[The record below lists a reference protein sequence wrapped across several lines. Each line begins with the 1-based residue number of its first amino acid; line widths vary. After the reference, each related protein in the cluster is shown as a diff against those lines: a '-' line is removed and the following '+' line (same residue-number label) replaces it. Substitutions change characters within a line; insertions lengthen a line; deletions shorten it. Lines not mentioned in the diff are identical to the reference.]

1 MYFILVPLL
10 WHSKTLL
17 FFFFFHTILQSQLH
31 KSIALDQPWIKAG
44 YWQYDSITNSPNIQS
59 INSTLYTH
67 LIYGFAEIAF
77 NNSSTDQM
85 IVIVSDNE
93 QIKNFNSIV
102 KRKNPSL
109 KTILSIGGTDQSSIS
124 SEMYLLM
131 SSTYFPTRKY
141 FIESSI
147 QIARFYGFDGLDFCW
162 IWPSSSQEMSNLATL
177 LDDWRE
183 AIDLESKKSRK
194 PRLLLTMPGKYTPW
208 VEDLTYPIESMR
220 KNLDWLHVFAFDY
233 YDPGSI
239 NNTSPVAALYD
250 PNSDLNTDYGINAWI
265 KSGFPSQFLV
275 LGLPFHGYVWTLVSP
290 KNNQI
295 GAAGTGPGPNDYS
308 YGTEPE
314 TEPFT
319 STNGALG
326 FNDIKRDMIKYRA
339 NNSSY
344 NSTYVMNYVSI
355 GTSWAGFDD
364 VEAVKTKISY
374 AKQRNLKGYVA
385 WQVSYD
391 WNSVLSL
398 AAARDIQEGA
408 IIDQSAGL
416 QKKKKKLNLLV
427 LILIPVGSL
436 LMLLLLLV
444 FTLWSLR
451 KRKILRFR
459 GKVPRNKIGSNN
471 NEEKGDEETRT
482 LQIFTF
488 DEMEEATDKFS
499 LENELGRGGYGPVYK
514 GKLRNGKEIAVKRLS
529 ETSSQ
534 GLEEFENEVILTA
547 KLQHM
552 NLVKVVGF
560 CIEREEKML
569 IYEYMPNKSL
579 DYYIYN
585 QVRRL
590 ILNWEK
596 RVQIIEGIIQGLLYL
611 QEYSRLTIIHRDIKA
626 SNILLD
632 IHMKPKISDFGMAR
646 IFKKDAVEANT
657 NRIVGTRGYIPPEYA
672 IEGRYSTKS
681 DVFSFGVLLIQII
694 SGKKNTCLHGPDEN
708 LNLLEYAFEM
718 WRDGKGMEFMDQS
731 LDDTTH
737 SCKLLKSIQIALL
750 CVQKNPLD
758 RPTMLEVSSMF
769 KNIENLVIN
778 SPKKPAFSTREDEDE
793 DEEDQLVNIPNGSSQ
808 EIDIDNATIT
818 QLVAR

>member
-1 MYFILVPLL
+1 MAFKDIAI
-10 WHSKTLL
+10 LL
-17 FFFFFHTILQSQLH
+17 FFITILQFQLH
-31 KSIALDQPWIKAG
+31 KSIAWIKVG
-44 YWQYDSITNSPNIQS
+44 YLQYDTLNPPNIQS

-67 LIYGFAEIAF
+67 LIYGFVDLNF
-77 NNSSTDQM
+77 NTSTDQM
-85 IVIVSDNE
+85 FVIISDDNDE

-109 KTILSIGGTDQSSIS
+109 KTILSIGGPGQSTS
-124 SEMYLLM
+124 SSTMELLM
-131 SSTYFPTRKY
+131 SNTYFPGRKY

-147 QIARFYGFDGLDFCW
+147 TIARSYGFDGLDFCW

-177 LDDWRE
+177 LDDWRV
-183 AIDLESKKSRK
+183 AIDLESKQVKK
-194 PRLLLTMPGKYTPW
+194 PRLLLTMAGKYTPW
-208 VEDLTYPIESMR
+208 IEALSYPIESMR

-233 YDPGSI
+233 YEPGTT

-265 KSGFPSQFLV
+265 KSGFPSQNLV
-275 LGLPFHGYVWTLVSP
+275 LGLPFFGYVWTLVSQ

-295 GAAGTGPGPNDYS
+295 GAMGTGPGPKDYS
-308 YGTEPE
+308 YGTEAG
-314 TEPFT
+314 TEAFV
-319 STNGALG
+319 SINGILS

-339 NNSSY
+339 NNSLY

-355 GTSWAGFDD
+355 GTSWVGFDD
-364 VEAVKTKISY
+364 VEAVKTKVSY
-374 AKQRNLKGYVA
+374 AKERNLGGYVV
-385 WQVSYD
+385 WQISYD
-391 WNSVLSL
+391 WNSVLSQ
-398 AAARDIQEGA
+398 AAAAEVKDLQEGVA
-408 IIDQSAGL
+408 SDQSIGM
-416 QKKKKKLNLLV
+416 QKKKKLNQLII
-427 LILIPVGSL
+427 ILIPMGCL
-436 LMLLLLLV
+436 LMLLLLV
-444 FTLWSLR
+444 FTLWHLKRR
-451 KRKILRFR
+451 KVLKFKERMART
-459 GKVPRNKIGSNN
+459 KIGSEN

-482 LQIFTF
+482 LQVYSF
-488 DEMEEATDKFS
+488 DEMKEATNNFS
-499 LENELGRGGYGPVYK
+499 VENELGKGGYGPVYK

-547 KLQHM
+547 KLQHI

-560 CIEREEKML
+560 CVENEEKML

-579 DYYIYN
+579 DHYIYN

-632 IHMKPKISDFGMAR
+632 SQMQPKISDFGMAR

-657 NRIVGTRGYIPPEYA
+657 NRIVGTMGYIPPEYA

-681 DVFSFGVLLIQII
+681 DVFSFGVLLLQII
-694 SGKKNTCLHGPDEN
+694 SGKKNTCLHGPDEHQ

-731 LDDTTH
+731 LDDEIH
-737 SCKLLKSIQIALL
+737 SCKLLKCMQIALL
-750 CVQKNPLD
+750 CVQNNPLD
-758 RPTMLEVSSMF
+758 RPTMLEVCSMF
-769 KNIENLVIN
+769 KNIENLVMN
-778 SPKKPAFSTREDEDE
+778 SPKRPAFSATEEDEN
-793 DEEDQLVNIPNGSSQ
+793 QVVNIPNGSSE

>member
-1 MYFILVPLL
+1 MF
-10 WHSKTLL
+10 
-17 FFFFFHTILQSQLH
+17 
-31 KSIALDQPWIKAG
+31 
-44 YWQYDSITNSPNIQS
+44 
-59 INSTLYTH
+59 
-67 LIYGFAEIAF
+67 
-77 NNSSTDQM
+77 
-85 IVIVSDNE
+85 VIISDDNDE
-93 QIKNFNSIV
+93 QVKNFNSIV

-109 KTILSIGGTDQSSIS
+109 KTILSIGRPGQSTS
-124 SEMYLLM
+124 SSTMELLM
-131 SSTYFPTRKY
+131 SNTYFPGRKY

-147 QIARFYGFDGLDFCW
+147 TIARSYGFDGLDFCW

-177 LDDWRE
+177 LDDWRV
-183 AIDLESKKSRK
+183 AIDLESKQVKK
-194 PRLLLTMPGKYTPW
+194 PRLLLTMAGKYTPW
-208 VEDLTYPIESMR
+208 IEALSYPIESMR

-233 YDPGSI
+233 YDPRTT

-265 KSGFPSQFLV
+265 KSGFPSQNLV
-275 LGLPFHGYVWTLVSP
+275 LGLPFFGYVWTLVSQ

-295 GAAGTGPGPNDYS
+295 GAMGTGPGPKDYS
-308 YGTEPE
+308 YGTEAG
-314 TEPFT
+314 TEAFV
-319 STNGALG
+319 SINGILS

-339 NNSSY
+339 NNSLY

-355 GTSWAGFDD
+355 GTSWVGFDD
-364 VEAVKTKISY
+364 VEAVKTKVSY
-374 AKQRNLKGYVA
+374 TKERNLGGYVV

-391 WNSVLSL
+391 WNSVLSQ
-398 AAARDIQEGA
+398 AAAAEVKDLQERA
-408 IIDQSAGL
+408 ASDQSIGM
-416 QKKKKKLNLLV
+416 QKKKKLNQLII
-427 LILIPVGSL
+427 ILIPMGCL
-436 LMLLLLLV
+436 LMLLLLV
-444 FTLWSLR
+444 FTLWHLKRR
-451 KRKILRFR
+451 KVLQFKERMA
-459 GKVPRNKIGSNN
+459 RNKIGSEI

-482 LQIFTF
+482 LQVYSF
-488 DEMEEATDKFS
+488 DEMKEATNNFS
-499 LENELGRGGYGPVYK
+499 VENELGKGGYGPVYK

-547 KLQHM
+547 KLQHI

-560 CIEREEKML
+560 CIENEEKML

-579 DYYIYN
+579 DHYIYN

-632 IHMKPKISDFGMAR
+632 SQMQPKISDFGMAR

-657 NRIVGTRGYIPPEYA
+657 NRIVGTMGYIPPEYA

-681 DVFSFGVLLIQII
+681 DVFSFGVLLLQII
-694 SGKKNTCLHGPDEN
+694 SGKKNTCLHGPDEHQ

-731 LDDTTH
+731 LDDEIH
-737 SCKLLKSIQIALL
+737 SCKLLKCMQIALL

-758 RPTMLEVSSMF
+758 RPTMLEVCSMF
-769 KNIENLVIN
+769 KNIENLVMN
-778 SPKKPAFSTREDEDE
+778 SPKRPAFSATEEDEN
-793 DEEDQLVNIPNGSSQ
+793 QVVNIPNGSSE

>member
-1 MYFILVPLL
+1 MAFKDIAI
-10 WHSKTLL
+10 LL
-17 FFFFFHTILQSQLH
+17 FFIIILQFQLH
-31 KSIALDQPWIKAG
+31 KSIAWIKVG
-44 YWQYDSITNSPNIQS
+44 YWQYDTLNPPNIQS

-67 LIYGFAEIAF
+67 LIYGFVDLNF
-77 NNSSTDQM
+77 NISTDQM
-85 IVIVSDNE
+85 FVIISDDNDE

-102 KRKNPSL
+102 KRKNPTL
-109 KTILSIGGTDQSSIS
+109 KTILSIGGPGQSTS
-124 SEMYLLM
+124 SSTMELLM
-131 SSTYFPTRKY
+131 SNTYFPGRKY

-147 QIARFYGFDGLDFCW
+147 TIARSYGFDGLDFCW
-162 IWPSSSQEMSNLATL
+162 FWPSSSQEMSNLATL
-177 LDDWRE
+177 LDDWRV
-183 AIDLESKKSRK
+183 AIDLESKQVKK
-194 PRLLLTMPGKYTPW
+194 LRLLLTMAGKYTPW
-208 VEDLTYPIESMR
+208 IEALSYPIESMR

-233 YDPGSI
+233 YEPGTT

-265 KSGFPSQFLV
+265 KSGFPSQNLV
-275 LGLPFHGYVWTLVSP
+275 LGLPFFGYVWTLVSQ

-295 GAAGTGPGPNDYS
+295 GAMGTGPGPKDYS
-308 YGTEPE
+308 YGTEAG
-314 TEPFT
+314 TEAFV
-319 STNGALG
+319 SINSILS
-326 FNDIKRDMIKYRA
+326 FNDIKRNVIKYRA
-339 NNSSY
+339 NNSLY

-355 GTSWAGFDD
+355 GTSWVGFDD
-364 VEAVKTKISY
+364 VEAVKTKVSY
-374 AKQRNLKGYVA
+374 AKERNLGGYVV
-385 WQVSYD
+385 WQVLYD
-391 WNSVLSL
+391 WNSVLSQ
-398 AAARDIQEGA
+398 AAAAEVKDLQEGA
-408 IIDQSAGL
+408 ASDQSIGM
-416 QKKKKKLNLLV
+416 QKKKKLNQLII
-427 LILIPVGSL
+427 ILIPMGCL
-436 LMLLLLLV
+436 LMLLLLV
-444 FTLWSLR
+444 FTLWHLKRR
-451 KRKILRFR
+451 KVLKFKERMA
-459 GKVPRNKIGSNN
+459 RNKIGSEN

-482 LQIFTF
+482 LQVYSF
-488 DEMEEATDKFS
+488 DEMKEATNNFS
-499 LENELGRGGYGPVYK
+499 VENELGKGGYGTVYK

-547 KLQHM
+547 KLQHI

-560 CIEREEKML
+560 CIENEEKML

-579 DYYIYN
+579 DHYIYN

-632 IHMKPKISDFGMAR
+632 SQMQPKISDFGMAR

-657 NRIVGTRGYIPPEYA
+657 NRIVGTMGYIPPEYA

-681 DVFSFGVLLIQII
+681 DVFSFGVLLLQII
-694 SGKKNTCLHGPDEN
+694 SGKKNTCLHGPDEHQ

-731 LDDTTH
+731 LDDEIH
-737 SCKLLKSIQIALL
+737 SCKLLKCMQIALL

-758 RPTMLEVSSMF
+758 RPTMLEVCSMF
-769 KNIENLVIN
+769 KNIENLVMN
-778 SPKKPAFSTREDEDE
+778 SPKRPAFSATEEDEN
-793 DEEDQLVNIPNGSSQ
+793 QVVNIPNGSSE

>member
-1 MYFILVPLL
+1 MAFKDIAI
-10 WHSKTLL
+10 LL
-17 FFFFFHTILQSQLH
+17 FLSTILQSQLH
-31 KSIALDQPWIKAG
+31 NSIAAAEETWIKAG
-44 YWQYDSITNSPNIQS
+44 YWFNDAITNSPNVQS
-59 INSTLYTH
+59 INSTLYSH
-67 LIYGFAEIAF
+67 LIYGFAEVTF
-77 NNSSTDQM
+77 NSSTDH
-85 IVIVSDNE
+85 VIVAVSDDE
-93 QIKNFNSIV
+93 QIRNFNSMV
-102 KRKNPSL
+102 KRKNSSL
-109 KTILSIGGTDQSSIS
+109 KTILSIGGPDQPSTSSS
-124 SEMYLLM
+124 MYLLM
-131 SSTYFPTRKY
+131 SSTYFPGRKY

-147 QIARFYGFDGLDFCW
+147 KMARFYGFDGLDFCW
-162 IWPSSSQEMSNLATL
+162 LWPSSSQEMSNLATL

-194 PRLLLTMPGKYTPW
+194 TPLFLTMPGKYTPW
-208 VEDLTYPIESMR
+208 IGDLTYPIESMR
-220 KNLDWLHVFAFDY
+220 KNLDWLHILAADY
-233 YDPGSI
+233 YDPGTT
-239 NNTSPVAALYD
+239 NNTSPVTALYD
-250 PNSDLNTDYGINAWI
+250 PNSDLNTDYGMNAWI
-265 KSGFPSQFLV
+265 KSGFPSQNLV
-275 LGLPFHGYVWTLVSP
+275 LGLPFYGYVWTLVSP

-295 GAAGTGPGPNDYS
+295 GAAGTGPGPKDNS
-308 YGTEPE
+308 FGTEAE

-319 STNGALG
+319 STNGMLN

-355 GTSWAGFDD
+355 GTSWVGFDD
-364 VEAVKTKISY
+364 VEAVKTKVSY
-374 AKQRNLKGYVA
+374 AKERNLKGYVA

-391 WNSVLSL
+391 WDSLLSQ
-398 AAARDIQEGA
+398 AAAGEEE
-408 IIDQSAGL
+408 
-416 QKKKKKLNLLV
+416 KLNRLV
-427 LILIPVGSL
+427 LILIPMGFL
-436 LMLLLLLV
+436 MMLLLLF
-444 FTLWSLR
+444 FTLWCLR
-451 KRKILRFR
+451 RRKMLKFQ
-459 GKVPRNKIGSNN
+459 VSRNKIGSNN
-471 NEEKGDEETRT
+471 DDEKGSEETRT

-488 DEMEEATDKFS
+488 DEMEEATNNFS
-499 LENELGRGGYGPVYK
+499 AENELGRGGYGPVYK
-514 GKLRNGKEIAVKRLS
+514 GKLRNEKEIAVKRLS

-534 GLEEFENEVILTA
+534 GFEEFENEVILTA
-547 KLQHM
+547 KLQHI
-552 NLVKVVGF
+552 NLVKLVGF

-579 DYYIYN
+579 DHYIYN

-590 ILNWEK
+590 VLNWEK

-657 NRIVGTRGYIPPEYA
+657 SRIVGTMGYIPPEYA

-681 DVFSFGVLLIQII
+681 DVFSFGVLLLQII
-694 SGKKNTCLHGPDEN
+694 SGKKNTCLHGPHES

-737 SCKLLKSIQIALL
+737 CCKLLKCMQLALL
-750 CVQKNPLD
+750 F
-758 RPTMLEVSSMF
+758 SSMF

-778 SPKKPAFSTREDEDE
+778 CPKKPAFSTSEDEA
-793 DEEDQLVNIPNGSSQ
+793 QVVSIPNASSSQ
-808 EIDIDNATIT
+808 DIDIDNATIT